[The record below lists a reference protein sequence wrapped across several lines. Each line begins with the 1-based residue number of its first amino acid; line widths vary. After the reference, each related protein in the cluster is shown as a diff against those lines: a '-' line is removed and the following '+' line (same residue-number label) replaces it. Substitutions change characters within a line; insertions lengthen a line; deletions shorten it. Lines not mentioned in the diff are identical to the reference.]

1 MLRTTL
7 CWSGAAMLCAA
18 CGPAPSSLAP
28 FLGANNSAV
37 LTGATVGGSA
47 SNDLLRKEL
56 TVTVAGPSVTLPV
69 GRAFAMRA
77 KTTTESTYL
86 LVEVSN
92 AGKSASCFIRTTQLD
107 LQDSA
112 GATVQ
117 SVGSAY
123 VQGSVGD
130 MGTTGRPILTDTC
143 LAPGENGWLL
153 TIASASSGQQVFS
166 RAESLVFRWAN
177 SSDTPPVMPP
187 PKLSPTAYSVTTTGA
202 VAVDFSNTGT
212 GDALM
217 SGHFS
222 KYVLLDGEGL
232 PRLWGFLTERT
243 TPAGG
248 LISVGGGGSVEGRPS
263 EFGGSA
269 TALRAILDFN
279 VAPPGGLVGDATV
292 RPSADGDVDRWSG
305 WNADQAQRE
314 ARAASF

>member
-1 MLRTTL
+1 MSPLASTAFVTRRVVVDAAAALTL
-7 CWSGAAMLCAA
+7 D
-18 CGPAPSSLAP
+18 PR
-28 FLGANNSAV
+28 
-37 LTGATVGGSA
+37 GSIWEASPHA
-47 SNDLLRKEL
+47 SNR
-56 TVTVAGPSVTLPV
+56 P
-69 GRAFAMRA
+69 
-77 KTTTESTYL
+77 L
-86 LVEVSN
+86 LVWRCD
-92 AGKSASCFIRTTQLD
+92 ALRRLW
-107 LQDSA
+107 
-112 GATVQ
+112 
-117 SVGSAY
+117 
-123 VQGSVGD
+123 
-130 MGTTGRPILTDTC
+130 P
-143 LAPGENGWLL
+143 
-153 TIASASSGQQVFS
+153 
-166 RAESLVFRWAN
+166 RAIVA
-177 SSDTPPVMPP
+177 
-187 PKLSPTAYSVTTTGA
+187 GA

-292 RPSADGDVDRWSG
+292 RPTADGDVDRWSG